1 MAIKLRNLLI
11 TAIVGL
17 AFSASTAFAQS
28 YPDRPIRLILP
39 YNPGGIVDYVGR
51 ALGQHLGDALG
62 QPVVPEN
69 RAGAGGILGTE
80 VTARAQ
86 ADGYTL
92 LLMDPGIVI
101 NPSLQEHVP
110 YDLFKQLDAI
120 SVVSSSPLLLVVTP
134 ALNVKTLDAFIAYA
148 KANPGKLNFATAGV
162 GTAPHLAAELF
173 KQHTG
178 VEATHVPYKGIGA
191 SYIDLMS
198 NKIQFSFSSIAG
210 AIGFT
215 KDSRVLALAS
225 TGERRSELYPD
236 TPTMIEA
243 GLDFTVD
250 LWLGLFAPANMP
262 DDVKAKLTKA
272 VQSVAAKPAFKAQL
286 ATVGATPRGTPP
298 AEAAVF
304 VKAEYAKWKQ
314 VIVEGKIRID

>member
-1 MAIKLRNLLI
+1 MTINLRE
-11 TAIVGL
+11 AIVGL
-17 AFSASTAFAQS
+17 VTSLVFCASTAFAQS

-51 ALGQHLGDALG
+51 ALGQHLGEALG

-86 ADGYTL
+86 PDGYTL

-178 VEATHVPYKGIGA
+178 IEATHVPYKGIGA

-215 KDSRVLALAS
+215 KDNRVLALAS

-286 ATVGATPRGTPP
+286 ATIGATPRGTPP